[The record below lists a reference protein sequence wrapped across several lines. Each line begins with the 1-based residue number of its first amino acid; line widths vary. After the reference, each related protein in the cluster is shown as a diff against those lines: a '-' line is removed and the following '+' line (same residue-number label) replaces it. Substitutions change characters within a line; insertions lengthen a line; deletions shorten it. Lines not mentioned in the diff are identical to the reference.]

1 MSGYTRKFLSIE
13 QALKEVIRKLD
24 KDEIKEATGKSESFF
39 RKCSDE
45 NDQEHN
51 LHFKDAVALDLLC
64 MKKEIGSPLLSCFET
79 QIEKIKQEN
88 ENSTSITGNLLNIGG
103 KIGVLMD
110 EITQYTDHQSESGI
124 HLSLREK
131 DQVYKSISNLEEKI
145 IKLKLS
151 IDKN

>member
-1 MSGYTRKFLSIE
+1 MY
-13 QALKEVIRKLD
+13 
-24 KDEIKEATGKSESFF
+24 
-39 RKCSDE
+39 
-45 NDQEHN
+45 
-51 LHFKDAVALDLLC
+51 
-64 MKKEIGSPLLSCFET
+64 KKEIGSPLLSCFEI

-88 ENSTSITGNLLNIGG
+88 ENSASITGNLLNIGS

>member
-24 KDEIKEATGKSESFF
+24 KEEIKEATGKSESFF

-45 NDQEHN
+45 NDSEHN
-51 LHFKDAVALDLLC
+51 LHFRDAVALDLLC
-64 MKKEIGSPLLSCFET
+64 IKKDIGSPLLACFET
-79 QIEKIKQEN
+79 QLERVKQKA
-88 ENSTSITGNLLNIGG
+88 ENSTSITSNLLNIGS

-110 EITQYTDHQSESGI
+110 EITHYTDHQSESGI

-131 DQVYKSISNLEEKI
+131 DRVYKSIVKLEEKI

>member
-13 QALKEVIRKLD
+13 QALKEIIRKLD
-24 KDEIKEATGKSESFF
+24 KNDIKEATGKSESFF

-45 NDQEHN
+45 NDFEHN
-51 LHFKDAVALDLLC
+51 LHFKDAIHLELLC
-64 MKKEIGSPLLSCFET
+64 LKKGIGSPLLSCFET
-79 QIEKIKQEN
+79 LIEKN
-88 ENSTSITGNLLNIGG
+88 LNDLDDSTTITGNLLNIGS

-124 HLSLREK
+124 HLSSREK
-131 DQVYKSISNLEEKI
+131 EQIYKSITNLEEKI

-151 IDKN
+151 VDKN